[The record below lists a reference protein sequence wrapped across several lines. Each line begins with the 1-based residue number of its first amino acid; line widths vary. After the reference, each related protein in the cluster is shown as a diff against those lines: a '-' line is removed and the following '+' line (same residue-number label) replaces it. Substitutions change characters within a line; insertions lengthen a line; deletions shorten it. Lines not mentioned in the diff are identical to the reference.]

1 MNKGKK
7 YIVLLF
13 LTFLI
18 SGCNRTSVEIDST
31 ISEGIASIEEIMA
44 LEPVEENSVE
54 IEEDEEITD
63 EWKMESD
70 EEVAS
75 AKYRSNGTIE
85 VSIERIENSIK
96 NENGEVIAVVYY
108 EKPVVSGD
116 SEAAKKINAFFESEQ
131 QSWFGSH
138 KSRLTRG
145 MDSYYDYFYKGV
157 KISEEQYG
165 TEALVDTPLHY
176 VMETRIKY
184 LDENTLSIF
193 QILDVMLGTR
203 AWSYYGSTFDLSTGE
218 LIPIT
223 ELIEIKPEEMRKIL
237 EDGTIGSWFEVEYD
251 ELADNNYI
259 ITDFDEKVNMRYEY
273 FYDGENFYITENLAE
288 YSGLLIKWNGKWGSE
303 YIIQNIQCMLDWPH
317 SNLTWIEWYKIL
329 GDENEKQ

>member
-1 MNKGKK
+1 MRNNR
-7 YIVLLF
+7 IIIMCILL
-13 LTFLI
+13 LL
-18 SGCNRTSVEIDST
+18 SGCNRTSAEIDS
-31 ISEGIASIEEIMA
+31 SVNESFASIEEMES
-44 LEPVEENSVE
+44 LETVEESSVE
-54 IEEDEEITD
+54 VEEDEEQTD
-63 EWKMESD
+63 EWKTESD

-75 AKYRSNGTIE
+75 AKYRSNGSLE
-85 VSIERIENSIK
+85 VSIERIENPIK

-138 KSRLTRG
+138 KSRLTQG
-145 MDSYYDYFYKGV
+145 MDSYYDYFYNGV
-157 KISEEQYG
+157 KITEEMSG
-165 TEALVDTPLHY
+165 TETLIEDSLHY
-176 VMETRIKY
+176 VIEARIKY

-193 QILDVMLGTR
+193 QISDVLIGTR

-237 EDGTIGSWFEVEYD
+237 EDRTIGSRFEVEYD

-259 ITDFDEKVNMRYEY
+259 ITNYDEKLDMRYEY
-273 FYDGENFYITENLAE
+273 FYDGESYYLIDNLSNPDG
-288 YSGLLIKWNGKWGSE
+288 YLYKWNGKWESE
-303 YIIQNIQCMLDWPH
+303 YNIQDIQYILLDWPY
-317 SNLTWIEWYKIL
+317 SNLTWKE
-329 GDENEKQ
+329 E